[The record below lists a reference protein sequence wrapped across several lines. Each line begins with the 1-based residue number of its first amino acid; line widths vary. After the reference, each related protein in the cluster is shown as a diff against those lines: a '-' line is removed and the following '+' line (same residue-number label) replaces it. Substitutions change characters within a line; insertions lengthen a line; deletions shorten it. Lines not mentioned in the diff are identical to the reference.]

1 MSDER
6 PPRVFVS
13 TSLSGGDRERH
24 KVPAVGY
31 PTPAA
36 RIGGSDRASTGERQ
50 RRAAVQGGMAACS
63 VVVGL
68 ELATLPR
75 KITAIP
81 EQHLV
86 EAFAAH
92 RPNQALHGPGELNC
106 YIESIG
112 NSINQ
117 RATYWLV
124 RLNSTAPISQFGSRR

>member
-1 MSDER
+1 MR
-6 PPRVFVS
+6 PPANVS
-13 TSLSGGDRERH
+13 GVRPSKEAWQH
-24 KVPAVGY
+24 
-31 PTPAA
+31 AA
-36 RIGGSDRASTGERQ
+36 LY
-50 RRAAVQGGMAACS
+50 
-63 VVVGL
+63 VGL
-68 ELATLPR
+68 ELAKLPL

-86 EAFAAH
+86 EEFAAH
-92 RPNQALHGPGELNC
+92 RPNQTAHSPGELNC